1 MLLLSRMSSSMLGVC
16 LSRVLGTTDSLLL
29 ERSSRV
35 SLALMRR
42 CQDENMEIYH
52 YRTESSP
59 CEGLFE
65 HVREPGEA
73 IGGQG
78 EADQVGGEAVEAEV
92 AAPIQIIVIQIE
104 RGEPDTEHG
113 LG

>member
-1 MLLLSRMSSSMLGVC
+1 MLGVC
-16 LSRVLGTTDSLLL
+16 LSRVLGITDSLLL

-35 SLALMRR
+35 SLELMR
-42 CQDENMEIYH
+42 CQDKNMEIIIINLITDY
-52 YRTESSP
+52 SP

-65 HVREPGEA
+65 HVWEPGEA

-78 EADQVGGEAVEAEV
+78 EADQTGGEAVEAEV
-92 AAPIQIIVIQIE
+92 AASVQIIVIQIKRE
-104 RGEPDTEHG
+104 EPVTEHR

>member
-1 MLLLSRMSSSMLGVC
+1 MLGVC
-16 LSRVLGTTDSLLL
+16 LSRVLGITDSLLL

-35 SLALMRR
+35 SLELMRR
-42 CQDENMEIYH
+42 QGENMEIYH
-52 YRTESSP
+52 YKTESSP

-78 EADQVGGEAVEAEV
+78 EADQAGGEALEAEV
-92 AAPIQIIVIQIE
+92 AAPVQIVVIQNE